1 MPRAYRRREPEAT
14 VLHCVV
20 REHLETLLAQ
30 AREASDYGHGLPRM
44 MERELR
50 AYLACGVLAHG
61 FSRVKC
67 GACGHELLVAFSC
80 KGRGVC
86 PSCTARRA
94 NDTAAHL
101 VDRVLPRVPVRQY
114 VLTFPKRIRWHLAT
128 DPSLASAALNLFLR
142 ALFAFQRR
150 CARRDDVRDGKPGA
164 VTFVQRFGSALNL
177 NLHFHCVVPDGVFVE
192 PRGAPRDA
200 PLEFHPLRPPEDEDV
215 EALLR
220 KTASRVI
227 AMLRKRGRLDA
238 GERANDLD
246 ALGALQAT
254 SLMSSPPAPRD
265 AYPPQASRRNA
276 FQDGF
281 SLHANTHLRG
291 EDREGIERLCMYG
304 ARGPLAVSRLREL
317 PDGRL
322 VYRMKRKAASGADEL
337 VLQPLELLRK
347 LVALVPPPR
356 VHLTRFHGV
365 FAPNA
370 GARHRVVPERE
381 GEEPTCASASAADAV
396 PVPPQ
401 EPHLLR
407 PLADEAPRNR
417 VPWAALLRRSFEID
431 VFQCPNCPGR
441 MRVVAY
447 LDEPTVTAKI
457 LDHLGLPSHAPPI
470 APARERPQLELAG

>member
-1 MPRAYRRREPEAT
+1 M
-14 VLHCVV
+14 
-20 REHLETLLAQ
+20 
-30 AREASDYGHGLPRM
+30 
-44 MERELR
+44 
-50 AYLACGVLAHG
+50 
-61 FSRVKC
+61 
-67 GACGHELLVAFSC
+67 
-80 KGRGVC
+80 
-86 PSCTARRA
+86 
-94 NDTAAHL
+94 
-101 VDRVLPRVPVRQY
+101 
-114 VLTFPKRIRWHLAT
+114 
-128 DPSLASAALNLFLR
+128 
-142 ALFAFQRR
+142 
-150 CARRDDVRDGKPGA
+150 
-164 VTFVQRFGSALNL
+164 
-177 NLHFHCVVPDGVFVE
+177 PDGVFVE

-276 FQDGF
+276 FLDGF

-431 VFQCPNCPGR
+431 VFQCPQLPGPHAR
-441 MRVVAY
+441 RRVPRRADRDGEDPRPPRPA
-447 LDEPTVTAKI
+447 LARAADRPGAGAAATRARRVTASGRSKSPSSHPD
-457 LDHLGLPSHAPPI
+457 LDRRAEPREISENRAKMARDRPSGSPHRPPAAAAGTC
-470 APARERPQLELAG
+470 APARFRGLIVL